1 MSTRFHKL
9 LSNYSTEST
18 EFVYSNKN
26 KGAGYHS
33 SRDATHTFVYLV
45 NDAFIG
51 SITIQG
57 TLAERPGE
65 EDWFDIADSEF
76 TVEDSSINYQNS
88 VPSRVFE
95 GNFVW
100 LRSKTLLTD
109 GTITEIR
116 YNF

>member
-1 MSTRFHKL
+1 MSTRFYKL

-18 EFVYSNKN
+18 DFAYSDKQ
-26 KGAGYHS
+26 KGSGYHS
-33 SRDATHTFVYLV
+33 SLNATHTFVYAV
-45 NDAFIG
+45 DDGFVG
-51 SITIQG
+51 SIIIQG
-57 TLAERPGE
+57 TLADRPGE
-65 EDWFDIADSEF
+65 DDWFDIADSEF
-76 TVEDSSINYQNS
+76 TAEDSSINYQNNA
-88 VPSRVFE
+88 PSRVFE